1 MHCALGGSRE
11 GNRTIPRCFRWRLF
25 GSLWGYA
32 QFLLHCCDIACFCL
46 LNSVKSLS
54 LTKFHWQ
61 GRHSSL
67 YRAAWTTH
75 AVQML
80 KHLKEMRWVRAFSSS
95 WLIHFCCQFAVSV
108 ADSELLKLPLQ
119 DKDGR
124 AVILALKPI
133 SKDEEVPI
141 FFGSTYFTYVIKI
154 KGYGDMLCC
163 HLTMAIP
170 DYHLLHRRRSFIRGE
185 AGAACR
191 LRIHMCMLQMPRR
204 ATDLKE
210 DKDLDKKWDSAKKID
225 IVGKTSFDVATR

>member
-11 GNRTIPRCFRWRLF
+11 ANRTIPRCFRWRLF

-95 WLIHFCCQFAVSV
+95 WLIHFCCQL

-119 DKDGR
+119 DKDGH

-133 SKDEEVPI
+133 SKGEEVPN
-141 FFGSTYFTYVIKI
+141 FLGVNLFH
-154 KGYGDMLCC
+154 LCNQ
-163 HLTMAIP
+163 
-170 DYHLLHRRRSFIRGE
+170 DK
-185 AGAACR
+185 
-191 LRIHMCMLQMPRR
+191 RICY
-204 ATDLKE
+204 
-210 DKDLDKKWDSAKKID
+210 
-225 IVGKTSFDVATR
+225 VATY